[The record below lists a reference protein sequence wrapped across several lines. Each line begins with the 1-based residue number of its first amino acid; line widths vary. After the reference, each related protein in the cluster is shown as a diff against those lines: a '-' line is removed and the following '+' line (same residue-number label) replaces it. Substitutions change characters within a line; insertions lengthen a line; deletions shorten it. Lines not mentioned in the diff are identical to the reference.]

1 MHAFLSRVRTWWTNQ
16 SAVRYCK
23 RLTRLGT
30 AELEEELLSL
40 AESGRRI
47 EFARALRRMS
57 RCERRLLLLYETRAL
72 SLQAIARHLQVS
84 ETEALRQLSRAVAH
98 FQHEVRAMESASQT
112 DVTDRMCA

>member
-1 MHAFLSRVRTWWTNQ
+1 MHTFLTRVRTWWENQ
-16 SAVRYCK
+16 SALRYCT

-40 AESGRRI
+40 AEPACRI
-47 EFARALRRMS
+47 PFARALRRMS

-72 SLQAIARHLQVS
+72 SLRAIARHLQVS
-84 ETEALRQLSRAVAH
+84 ETEALRQLSRAIAH
-98 FQHEVRAMESASQT
+98 FQREVRAMEVASQT